1 MEGIKYERREEWVK
15 GKLLAV
21 RDSAMKGR
29 NTGSYLG
36 TEIVGRKLW
45 KRYLKDKLFAR
56 GNGKYWCDG
65 SGFYFLRYLTST
77 PIYIP
82 FGKVIE
88 IQLGTKH
95 AGRWAMGN
103 LIVKII
109 WRKDNLIL
117 SSGFLV
123 SRNKEYAPV
132 FKTELERRIQKR
144 G

>member
-1 MEGIKYERREEWVK
+1 MNGEKK
-15 GKLLAV
+15 GL
-21 RDSAMKGR
+21 
-29 NTGSYLG
+29 YLG
-36 TEIVGRKLW
+36 TEIVGRKVW

-56 GNGKYWCDG
+56 GNGKYWFDD

-77 PIYIP
+77 PICIP
-82 FGKVIE
+82 FRDVLE

-109 WRKDNLIL
+109 WKKDDLIL

-123 SRNKEYAPV
+123 SGNKEDAPA
-132 FKTELERRIQKR
+132 FKDELERRIQKR

>member
-1 MEGIKYERREEWVK
+1 
-15 GKLLAV
+15 
-21 RDSAMKGR
+21 MKGN
-29 NTGSYLG
+29 NTGLYLG
-36 TEIVGRKLW
+36 TEIVGRKVW

-56 GNGKYWCDG
+56 GNGKYWFDD

-77 PIYIP
+77 PICIP
-82 FGKVIE
+82 FRDVLE

-109 WRKDNLIL
+109 WEKDNLIL

-123 SRNKEYAPV
+123 SKKREDAPLL
-132 FKTELERRIQKR
+132 KAELEKKIQKEEELL
-144 G
+144 

>member
-1 MEGIKYERREEWVK
+1 MRRRGK
-15 GKLLAV
+15 SKLLTV
-21 RDSAMKGR
+21 GIPAMRGKHAGL
-29 NTGSYLG
+29 YLG
-36 TEIVGRKLW
+36 TEIVGRKFW
-45 KRYLKDKLFAR
+45 KRYLRDKLFAR
-56 GNGKYWCDG
+56 GNGRYWFDG

-82 FGKVIE
+82 FSGVIE

-109 WRKDNLIL
+109 WGKDNLIL

-123 SRNKEYAPV
+123 SKKSEDARALKVELEEIIH
-132 FKTELERRIQKR
+132 KTEERL
-144 G
+144 

>member
-1 MEGIKYERREEWVK
+1 MR
-15 GKLLAV
+15 
-21 RDSAMKGR
+21 GR
-29 NTGSYLG
+29 NTGLYLG

-56 GNGKYWCDG
+56 GNGKYWFDG
-65 SGFYFLRYLTST
+65 GGFYFLRYLTST

-82 FGKVIE
+82 FSQVME

-109 WRKDNLIL
+109 WRKDSLIL

-123 SRNKEYAPV
+123 SKKREYARALKAELDDIIH
-132 FKTELERRIQKR
+132 KTEEPS
-144 G
+144 